1 MPGAPLLISSNEHAA
16 RRPRPSRP
24 PSRSGTWSV
33 ATRSSEPSA
42 RPAHSASR
50 SAAERS
56 GGEMTKQAQRTGSGS
71 S

>member
-1 MPGAPLLISSNEHAA
+1 MPGAPLLIWSNETPCAGLGLLDVE
-16 RRPRPSRP
+16 
-24 PSRSGTWSV
+24 RSATWSV

-50 SAAERS
+50 SAGERS
-56 GGEMTKQAQRTGSGS
+56 GGEMTKRAHDTGSGS